1 MVDAEIV
8 ARVENVTDAA
18 WAAVGD
24 ARIATT
30 TAYAIGML
38 ASIHDNRPAK
48 QAAIEYAAG
57 GADAAAET
65 VERAAETV
73 ERHVKLVTDLTT
85 ETADPLVYSNL
96 IPACKEAAD
105 EARKA
110 AARAR
115 KAAAEVRANA
125 DK

>member
-1 MVDAEIV
+1 MVDAEIFS
-8 ARVENVTDAA
+8 RVESVTHGA

-38 ASIHDNRPAK
+38 ASIHDDRPAK
-48 QAAIEYAAG
+48 QAAIKYATG
-57 GADAAAET
+57 GADVAAEAA
-65 VERAAETV
+65 ERAAEAA
-73 ERHVKLVTDLTT
+73 ERNVKLVTELTT
-85 ETADPLVYSNL
+85 EAADPLVYSKL

-115 KAAAEVRANA
+115 KAAAEVRTNA
-125 DK
+125 HK